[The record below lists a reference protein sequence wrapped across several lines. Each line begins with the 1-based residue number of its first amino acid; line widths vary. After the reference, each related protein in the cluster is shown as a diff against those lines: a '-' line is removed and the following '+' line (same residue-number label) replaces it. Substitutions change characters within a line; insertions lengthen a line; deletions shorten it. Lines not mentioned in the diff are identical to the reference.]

1 MSRAHGLAIAA
12 VVTALGAAAAPAA
25 AQGASIRV
33 AVVND
38 LVANVKPDRAAELGG
53 ALADALERELVV
65 DAIGGADVARRL
77 PATGVP
83 DDCLAIP
90 GCISELAHRLD
101 ATQLL
106 FLAIVQVGTTVQI
119 DATWVDA
126 ATGESLSRPR
136 VELPADARAG
146 EVFSSAAPRLLPQ
159 ATKRASVV
167 VLPPPSTPRARRH
180 MTPTTWAL
188 GGAAVVGLG
197 VGIGL
202 GLSSRAT
209 YQRCDRNGDACDAD
223 ERDSL
228 HTRALVADL
237 AGGIGI
243 VAGGAALVM
252 YLRSTRVI
260 PAPVQAWITPQRS
273 GATADVRLEF

>member
-1 MSRAHGLAIAA
+1 MSAARGLALTVALTTVAIA
-12 VVTALGAAAAPAA
+12 GPAA
-25 AQGASIRV
+25 AQGEAIRV

-38 LVANVKPDRAAELGG
+38 LIANVKPDRAAELSG

-65 DAIGGADVARRL
+65 DAIGGGDVARRL
-77 PATGVP
+77 PPEGVP

-90 GCISELAHRLD
+90 GCVGELAHRLD

-106 FLAIVQVGTTVQI
+106 FLAVVQVGTTVQI

-136 VELPADARAG
+136 IELPADARAG
-146 EVFSSAAPRLLPQ
+146 EVFASAAPRLLPQ
-159 ATKRASVV
+159 ATKRASVIV
-167 VLPPPSTPRARRH
+167 VPPPSTPQARRH

-188 GGAAVVGLG
+188 GGTAIAALG

-202 GLSSRAT
+202 GLSTRAT

-223 ERDSL
+223 TRDSL
-228 HTRALVADL
+228 RTRALVADI
-237 AGGIGI
+237 AGGVGI

-260 PAPVQAWITPQRS
+260 PAPVQAWITPQPS
-273 GATADVRLEF
+273 GATADVRVEF